1 MWQVIAPSF
10 TSRFRTFLRSRLAT
24 PARCRLE
31 TAHDSY
37 GDGCSTTVT
46 VDPALIRAGQD
57 AVAAGRVE
65 SVSAWV
71 NLALAERAAK
81 ERRLAAMADAIAAY
95 EAKFGVISA

>member
-1 MWQVIAPSF
+1 M
-10 TSRFRTFLRSRLAT
+10 
-24 PARCRLE
+24 
-31 TAHDSY
+31 
-37 GDGCSTTVT
+37 T

-81 ERRLAAMADAIAAY
+81 ERRLAAMAEAITVY
-95 EAKFGVISA
+95 EATFGAISAAELSAQVRADRETAIVVRGKPRASGRGSRRRRAA

>member
-1 MWQVIAPSF
+1 M
-10 TSRFRTFLRSRLAT
+10 TRRERL
-24 PARCRLE
+24 
-31 TAHDSY
+31 
-37 GDGCSTTVT
+37 TVT
-46 VDPALIRAGQD
+46 VDPALIQAGQD

-95 EAKFGVISA
+95 EATFGAISVAELSAQARADRESAIVVRGKPRASGRGGRRRRAA